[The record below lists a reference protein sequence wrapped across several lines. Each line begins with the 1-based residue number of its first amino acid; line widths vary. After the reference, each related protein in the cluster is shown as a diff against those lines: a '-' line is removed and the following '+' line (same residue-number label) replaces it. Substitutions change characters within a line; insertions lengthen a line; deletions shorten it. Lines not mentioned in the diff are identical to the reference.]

1 MMYKCMG
8 CDQQFSIDN
17 SLWPEVLNAQ
27 PIKNMYTDVDL
38 SSIDP
43 QENISIKSKTIS
55 FKEAYFEYVV

>member
-1 MMYKCMG
+1 MG
-8 CDQQFSIDN
+8 WQEQQFSIDN

-27 PIKNMYTDVDL
+27 PIKNIYTDVDL

-43 QENISIKSKTIS
+43 QEHISIKSKTIS